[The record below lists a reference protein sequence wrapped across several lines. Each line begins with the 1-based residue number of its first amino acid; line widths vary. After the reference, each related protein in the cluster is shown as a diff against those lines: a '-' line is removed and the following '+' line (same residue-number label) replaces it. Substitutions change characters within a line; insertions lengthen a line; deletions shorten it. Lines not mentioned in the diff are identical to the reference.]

1 VTAKIYEDSSALRK
15 TERQRAQI
23 LETGHTHPTMADP
36 AATSASQGEDAVHGH
51 STSISPEPKVPAER
65 QPFRQI
71 FDQHAVT
78 VGRTLRYLGVAEA
91 DLMDAAQEVFLVVD
105 RRYAEFE
112 GRASLST
119 WIHEICVRVAMS
131 SRRRQRRKREEV
143 VAEPP
148 YLEVAAD
155 QDARVAEGQ
164 DRELLR
170 DLLGSLDEM
179 ARQIVVLHEIEGL
192 PMREVAEIVGCPLQT
207 AYSRCKAALEKMRGE
222 LATGREGH
230 EDA

>member
-1 VTAKIYEDSSALRK
+1 
-15 TERQRAQI
+15 
-23 LETGHTHPTMADP
+23 MADP
-36 AATSASQGEDAVHGH
+36 AASASLDDAVQGP
-51 STSISPEPKVPAER
+51 SASISPEPKVPAER

-112 GRASLST
+112 GRASVST

-131 SRRRQRRKREEV
+131 SRRRQRRRREEV
-143 VAEPP
+143 VADTPDV
-148 YLEVAAD
+148 EVAAE
-155 QDARVAEGQ
+155 QDARIAASQ
-164 DRELLR
+164 DRDLLR
-170 DLLGSLDEM
+170 DLLASLDET

-207 AYSRCKAALEKMRGE
+207 AYSRCKSALEKMRAE
-222 LATGREGH
+222 LARARGGRE
-230 EDA
+230 DA

>member
-1 VTAKIYEDSSALRK
+1 
-15 TERQRAQI
+15 
-23 LETGHTHPTMADP
+23 MADP
-36 AATSASQGEDAVHGH
+36 AATPSALAVQAASIEDAVNGP
-51 STSISPEPKVPAER
+51 SSSISPEPKVPAER

-112 GRASLST
+112 GRASVST

-131 SRRRQRRKREEV
+131 SRRRQRRRREEV
-143 VAEPP
+143 VADAPDV
-148 YLEVAAD
+148 EVAAE
-155 QDARVAEGQ
+155 QDARIAARQ
-164 DRELLR
+164 DRDLLR
-170 DLLGSLDEM
+170 DLLASLDET

-207 AYSRCKAALEKMRGE
+207 AYSRCKSALEKMRVE
-222 LATGREGH
+222 LARARGGRE
-230 EDA
+230 DA

>member
-1 VTAKIYEDSSALRK
+1 
-15 TERQRAQI
+15 
-23 LETGHTHPTMADP
+23 MADP
-36 AATSASQGEDAVHGH
+36 AATPSALAVQSASIDDSVHGP
-51 STSISPEPKVPAER
+51 SANISPEPEVPAER

-71 FDQHAVT
+71 FNQHAVT

-119 WIHEICVRVAMS
+119 WIHEICVRVSMS
-131 SRRRQRRKREEV
+131 NRRRQRRRREEV
-143 VAEPP
+143 VAETPDV
-148 YLEVAAD
+148 EVAAD
-155 QDARVAEGQ
+155 QDARLAARQ

-170 DLLGSLDEM
+170 GLLASLDDT
-179 ARQIVVLHEIEGL
+179 ARQIVVLHEIDGL

-207 AYSRCKAALEKMRGE
+207 AYSRCKTALEKMRAE
-222 LATGREGH
+222 LARGRGAH

>member
-1 VTAKIYEDSSALRK
+1 
-15 TERQRAQI
+15 
-23 LETGHTHPTMADP
+23 MADP
-36 AATSASQGEDAVHGH
+36 AATPSALAAQSASPDDAVHG
-51 STSISPEPKVPAER
+51 STAGISPEPKVPAER

-71 FDQHAVT
+71 FDQQAVT

-112 GRASLST
+112 GRATVST

-131 SRRRQRRKREEV
+131 SRRRQRRRREDVVSETPEV
-143 VAEPP
+143 
-148 YLEVAAD
+148 EVAAE
-155 QDARVAEGQ
+155 QDARLAARQ

-170 DLLGSLDEM
+170 SLLGSLDET

-207 AYSRCKAALEKMRGE
+207 AYSRCKSALDKMRAE
-222 LATGREGH
+222 LARGRQGH